1 MRISPLEAWAAER
14 TGGDLAAWQLRRLN
28 ETLALAR
35 ESRWYRR
42 RLPERVGALSDLAG
56 LPLMSAEDLREQG
69 SALACVPQREVAR
82 IVTLSTSGSAGA
94 PKRVYFTGA
103 DQ

>member
-35 ESRWYRR
+35 EKGIPHVLVLDSQG
-42 RLPERVGALSDLAG
+42 ERVVEA
-56 LPLMSAEDLREQG
+56 
-69 SALACVPQREVAR
+69 
-82 IVTLSTSGSAGA
+82 
-94 PKRVYFTGA
+94 
-103 DQ
+103 